1 MNMLVFLLIGEV
13 EKSSIFLST
22 ISIYLYM
29 ITYYIVE
36 ENVFVVFVYKLLEQQ
51 KYRNIILK
59 TFKIKGKERIK
70 VSTKMNMLDSEIMKE

>member
-1 MNMLVFLLIGEV
+1 
-13 EKSSIFLST
+13 
-22 ISIYLYM
+22 M

-36 ENVFVVFVYKLLEQQ
+36 ENAFVAFVYKLLEQQ

-59 TFKIKGKERIK
+59 TFKIKGKKRIK

>member
-1 MNMLVFLLIGEV
+1 
-13 EKSSIFLST
+13 
-22 ISIYLYM
+22 M

-59 TFKIKGKERIK
+59 TFKIKGKKRIK
-70 VSTKMNMLDSEIMKE
+70 ASTKMNMLDSEIMKE

>member
-1 MNMLVFLLIGEV
+1 MLVFLLIGEV

-59 TFKIKGKERIK
+59 TFKIKGKK
-70 VSTKMNMLDSEIMKE
+70 KGLKCQQS

>member
-1 MNMLVFLLIGEV
+1 
-13 EKSSIFLST
+13 
-22 ISIYLYM
+22 M

-51 KYRNIILK
+51 KYRNIKLK
-59 TFKIKGKERIK
+59 TFKIKGKKRIK

>member
-1 MNMLVFLLIGEV
+1 
-13 EKSSIFLST
+13 
-22 ISIYLYM
+22 M

-59 TFKIKGKERIK
+59 TFKIKGKKRIK

>member
-22 ISIYLYM
+22 ISIYLCM

-51 KYRNIILK
+51 KYRNIKLK
-59 TFKIKGKERIK
+59 TFKIKGKKRIK